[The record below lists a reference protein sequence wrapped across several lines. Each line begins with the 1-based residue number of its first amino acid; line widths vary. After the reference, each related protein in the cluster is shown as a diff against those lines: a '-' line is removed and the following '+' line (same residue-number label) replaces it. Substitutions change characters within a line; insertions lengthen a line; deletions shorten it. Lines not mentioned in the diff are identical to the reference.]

1 LSEPSTPAPPP
12 ASPASAAS
20 SGTRD
25 GVEDAELLRR
35 AAGGDDS
42 AFDALIA
49 RHGAVLL
56 RFARRVCD
64 SPTDGED
71 ALQSALLSAWRAAGG
86 FRGDGSARRWLFTTV
101 VNACRHHHR
110 LRVGQ
115 PRRTEPIEVAES
127 VSAADSPADRVE
139 RSERARTVEAAF
151 ESIDPEARAVLLLR
165 DVEGLSG
172 EEAAELLGISLAA
185 MKSRLHRARLELKR
199 RFDALE
205 RGEPRESEEVT
216 R

>member
-1 LSEPSTPAPPP
+1 LSEPPTPTPPP
-12 ASPASAAS
+12 TPSTVAAPAAAS
-20 SGTRD
+20 G

-35 AAGGDDS
+35 AAAGDAS

-86 FRGDGSARRWLFTTV
+86 FRGEGSARRWLFTTV

-127 VSAADSPADRVE
+127 VTAGDSPADRVE

-151 ESIDPEARAVLLLR
+151 EAIDPEARAVLLLR

-172 EEAAELLGISLAA
+172 EEAAELLGISLPA

-205 RGEPRESEEVT
+205 LGDPPPAKEAT
-216 R
+216 